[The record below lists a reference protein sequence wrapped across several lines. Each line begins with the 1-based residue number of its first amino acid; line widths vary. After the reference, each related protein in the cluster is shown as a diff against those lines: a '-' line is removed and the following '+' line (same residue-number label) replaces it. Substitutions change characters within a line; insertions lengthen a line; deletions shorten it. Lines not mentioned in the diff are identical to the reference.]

1 MKIGISPDTIRS
13 AAALAEL
20 ARRIESAGFDSIWV
34 PDHLAFFGAP
44 VVDPFQALAAFAAG
58 SSTLALGTSVFV
70 LPLRPAAQVAKAA
83 ASLDVLCD
91 GRLILGVGVGGEFGG
106 EFEASGV
113 PVGERGRRTDEA
125 LAVLRH
131 LWAGTGEAFS
141 GRFSTIPKGM
151 RLNPL
156 PTRTSG
162 PPIWIGGRAEA
173 AVRRAATAGDGYLGF
188 LLDGPAFAGR
198 MRRVRALAAE
208 RRRDP
213 DAIAAGLVT
222 FAYVAHERAS
232 AIDHVTQALEA
243 NYGVP
248 MRTAVERYGVVG
260 TLTDCVDRAREL
272 AAAGVEHLVLASSC
286 RGAEFDE
293 QLSELTRLREQV
305 RGGGA

>member
-1 MKIGISPDTIRS
+1 VKIGISPDTNRS

-58 SSTLALGTSVFV
+58 SSRLTLGTSVFV
-70 LPLRPAAQVAKAA
+70 LPLRPPAQVAKAA
-83 ASLDVLCD
+83 ASLDVLCG
-91 GRLILGVGVGGEFGG
+91 GRLILGVGVGGEFAG

-151 RLNPL
+151 RLNPF

-162 PPIWIGGRAEA
+162 PPIWIGGRADA
-173 AVRRAATAGDGYLGF
+173 AVRRAAAAGDGYLGF
-188 LLDGPAFAGR
+188 LFDGPGFANR
-198 MRRVRALAAE
+198 MRRVREIASA
-208 RRRDP
+208 RGRDP
-213 DAIAAGLVT
+213 KSIAAALVT
-222 FAYVAHERAS
+222 FAYVGRDRGL
-232 AIDHVTQALEA
+232 AIDVVTRTLEG

-248 MRTAVERYGVVG
+248 MRAAVERYGVVG
-260 TLTDCVDRAREL
+260 TLAECSDRARAL
-272 AAAGVEHLVLASSC
+272 ADVGVEHLVLASPC
-286 RGAEFDE
+286 RGDQFDE
-293 QLSELTRLREQV
+293 QLNEITRLREQV
-305 RGGGA
+305 RGGA